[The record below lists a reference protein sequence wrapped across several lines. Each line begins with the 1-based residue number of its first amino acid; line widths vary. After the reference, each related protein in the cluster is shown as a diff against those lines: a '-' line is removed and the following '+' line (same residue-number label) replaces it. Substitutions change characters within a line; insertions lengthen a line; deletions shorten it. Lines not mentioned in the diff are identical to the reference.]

1 MRNMTTRTEIYD
13 TVIQM
18 IEEESGRS
26 TTEDSLIMDHLDS
39 LDLIEL
45 TMDIEDKYDILVKD
59 LSKTD
64 IKTVG
69 QFVDYLQTVID
80 ARA

>member
-1 MRNMTTRTEIYD
+1 MTTRTEIYD

>member
-1 MRNMTTRTEIYD
+1 MTTRTEIYD

-45 TMDIEDKYDILVKD
+45 TMDIEDKYDIVIKD

>member
-45 TMDIEDKYDILVKD
+45 TMDIEDKYDIVIKD